1 MKIITLFIYAIL
13 LPVGMAFAQGVGIN
27 SDGSPAD
34 SSAMLD
40 VKSTSKGLLMP
51 RMTAGQRDSI
61 ASPATGLMVYQT
73 DAPAGF
79 YYYNG
84 TAWTSV
90 GGSARHITGELYG
103 GGVVAWVDP
112 SGQHGFVVS
121 MIDNSTSHSWS
132 NITETRIG
140 ITAQSEWNGLGNTN
154 AIVGQS
160 GHTSSAAQVCL
171 DYTNDDYGT
180 GVYSDWYLPTR
191 GELND
196 LLNNLKAVQKTLDND
211 NNSATTVISTAY
223 YWSSSECN
231 AANQAFSL
239 FFWVYEQFRDSKSSS
254 NHIRCVRSF

>member
-1 MKIITLFIYAIL
+1 MKILTLFITAVL
-13 LPVGMAFAQGVGIN
+13 LSVGMTFAQGVGIN

-40 VKSTSKGLLMP
+40 VKSTNKGLLTP
-51 RMTAGQRDSI
+51 RMTAGQRGSI
-61 ASPATGLMVYQT
+61 ASPAAGLMVYQT

-84 TAWTSV
+84 TTWTSV
-90 GGSARHITGELYG
+90 GGSAQHNIGELYD

-121 MIDNSTSHSWS
+121 MIDNSTSLTWS
-132 NITETRIG
+132 NITDYRIG
-140 ITAQSEWNGLGNTN
+140 ADAQSEWNGLGNSN

-160 GHTSSAAQVCL
+160 GHTSSAAQLCL

-196 LLNNLKAVQKTLDND
+196 LLNNLKEVQKILDND
-211 NNSATTVISTAY
+211 NNTATTAIKPDY

-231 AANQAFSL
+231 AAYQAFSL
-239 FFWVYEQFRDSKSSS
+239 NFWAGEQFRDSKSSS
-254 NHIRCVRSF
+254 NHVRCVRSF

>member
-1 MKIITLFIYAIL
+1 MKIVALIITPL
-13 LPVGMAFAQGVGIN
+13 LLSAVMTFAQGVGIN

-40 VKSTSKGLLMP
+40 VKSTNKGLLTP
-51 RMTAGQRDSI
+51 RMTAAQRGSI

-90 GGSARHITGELYG
+90 GGSARHNAGDLYE

-112 SGQHGFVVS
+112 SGQHGIVVS
-121 MIDNSTSHSWS
+121 MIDNSTSHTWS
-132 NITETRIG
+132 NITDTRIG
-140 ITAQSEWNGLGNTN
+140 PTAQSEWDGLGNSN

-171 DYTNDDYGT
+171 DYTNYDYGT

-196 LLNNLKAVQKTLDND
+196 LLNNLKEVQKALDSD
-211 NNSATTVISTAY
+211 NNPATTKIIANY

-231 AANQAFSL
+231 EAYQAFSL
-239 FFWVYEQFRDSKSSS
+239 FFWAGEQFRDSKSSS
-254 NHIRCVRSF
+254 NRVRCMRAF